1 MEKDNLVEK
10 LEILKIVQITDKTKI
25 GMEPYRLEM
34 ILYSK
39 LNDPPVLGGE
49 LLNYLSEMIL
59 DGFINI
65 SEQKYSITKK
75 GIQFILENTPVK

>member
-1 MEKDNLVEK
+1 MEKDNFVEK

-34 ILYSK
+34 LLYNK
-39 LNDPPVLGGE
+39 LNDPPVLGRE

-65 SEQKYSITKK
+65 VEQKYSITKK
-75 GIQFILENTPVK
+75 GIQFILENTPD